1 MTVEIFVS
9 LLDEAVDV
17 WRPVQAELL
26 YEDVYRIVEQPYDR
40 QVESWQFQPGDL
52 VVCDLVDTS
61 EGEIV
66 AAVRPA
72 RPEEP

>member
-61 EGEIV
+61 EGEIL

>member
-1 MTVEIFVS
+1 VTVEIFVS

-61 EGEIV
+61 EGEIL

>member
-1 MTVEIFVS
+1 VTVEIFVS